1 MPYFDHCAT
10 TPIHPNVLEKMYTVS
25 KNHFGNPSSTH
36 SSGRKSRAIIEEA
49 RRQIASAINAS
60 SSEIIFTG
68 GGSEANNMV
77 LWTLT
82 QTEKKHVITSSI
94 EHPAVLKVLNHLEPL
109 GITYSIIPVNSHG
122 RVNADNLKNAIQSDT
137 GLISIMMANNEIG
150 SIQPIK
156 SLIKI
161 AKSVG
166 IPFHSDTVQVLGKVA
181 LSVQEVEADYMS
193 FSAHKLYGPKGVGFL
208 YKRKDAPL
216 NPLVIGGGQENNFRA
231 GTENVPG
238 IAGMGEAVR
247 LASKNLNKRR
257 THLENLESTFITQLK
272 HKCNK
277 AIINGCPNHHLPGV
291 ISVSFPGNRSDILL
305 AKLERENMEVSSGS
319 ACDSGSIQPSA
330 ILEAVG
336 IPEEQNI
343 STLRISFGR
352 ENTEEDV
359 IHLAKTL
366 GSITRD

>member
-60 SSEIIFTG
+60 SSEINLTG

-150 SIQPIK
+150 SIQPII

>member
-272 HKCNK
+272 HECNK

>member
-10 TPIHPNVLEKMYTVS
+10 TPIHPDVLEKMYTVS

-247 LASKNLNKRR
+247 LASKNLNKRK

-272 HKCNK
+272 HECNK

-305 AKLERENMEVSSGS
+305 AKLEREDMEVSSGS

>member
-208 YKRKDAPL
+208 YKRKGAPL

-247 LASKNLNKRR
+247 LASKNLNKRK

-272 HKCNK
+272 HECNK

>member
-150 SIQPIK
+150 SIQPII

-305 AKLERENMEVSSGS
+305 AKLERENIEVSSGS

>member
-150 SIQPIK
+150 SIQPII

-247 LASKNLNKRR
+247 LASKNLNKRK

-272 HKCNK
+272 HECNK

-305 AKLERENMEVSSGS
+305 AKLERENIEVSSGS